1 MLEGDEE
8 AASLPFVI
16 EQVRHRV
23 GGVVQFSHTL
33 PAVHFPFDAIAGLAL
48 ADTGAAV
55 LRLTVSFDLFEIGG
69 HGFKSGGLAPLREQY
84 SRNAPFPGLLQ
95 NFTRSGPEAVVS
107 NAAVAF
113 GMQL

>member
-1 MLEGDEE
+1 
-8 AASLPFVI
+8 
-16 EQVRHRV
+16 
-23 GGVVQFSHTL
+23 
-33 PAVHFPFDAIAGLAL
+33 
-48 ADTGAAV
+48 V

-113 GMQL
+113 RMQL